1 MELELW
7 VGAEGTLD
15 GVTHWHGSSLFCAI
29 SVMQLPELV
38 AKSETC
44 CSCALPGKG
53 LNRVVWHGSPLLLT
67 VTLVRFFARC
77 LGCCADVLPLL
88 AALTLLISG
97 VLSGTDQSSWD
108 LQED

>member
-38 AKSETC
+38 AKSKTC
-44 CSCALPGKG
+44 CSCALTVEGIELGGVAWKSSLAYSDPGEILCQVHG
-53 LNRVVWHGSPLLLT
+53 LL
-67 VTLVRFFARC
+67 C
-77 LGCCADVLPLL
+77 
-88 AALTLLISG
+88 
-97 VLSGTDQSSWD
+97 
-108 LQED
+108 